1 MCEYRKG
8 REKDRQTKMKGSVIQ
23 GKGVEETGF
32 WVPSRVL
39 AHLAGWDRAHGSVSS
54 AA

>member
-23 GKGVEETGF
+23 GKGVEETEVSGF
-32 WVPSRVL
+32 PP
-39 AHLAGWDRAHGSVSS
+39 GSWLIWLGGTEHMGV
-54 AA
+54 